1 MSLRLVLF
9 HRFILL
15 IWLIPLFLFAET
27 TIKGTVKNEKG
38 EALPDANVFIK
49 KTLDG
54 TISNNDGKFYF
65 KTKNEGTYTLLIRF
79 IGYREWKKVI
89 ELKDETIKIDAI
101 LKSEI
106 IETGG
111 ITVKASSFTTGE
123 EEGVTLTPLEVLLTP
138 GSSADICWAIKS
150 YPGVQQFGDGAG
162 LYVRG
167 GEVTETKFLLDGAYV
182 FHPYRFESP
191 TGGFMGTI
199 SPFLLKGTFFSSGG
213 FGSEYGNSLSGVLAM
228 KSLDP
233 PINMAFNLVLG
244 LANLSIFGSIPINED
259 KLGINFSGN
268 RSNTKLMFDFN
279 RVEEH
284 FIRYPSAYDFNINL
298 GYRYSKEGLAKF
310 FFFKEKDV
318 IGVKLEDPTWGGI
331 YNGDGENNL
340 FNMQIAHA
348 ITENFLVD
356 MNVSQTSFSGNSEIT
371 VMDTSILDI
380 RMEDKINQGRFVFE
394 HPDWKFK
401 YGGVFIKQN
410 DHYRGIAPEEDSL
423 DPSVPSLL
431 FDTEYQSKIG
441 TFFIEKSFELPHKVY
456 LTTGVRNYYEFRREK
471 YAFDPRFSLSWQPT
485 KELTIA
491 TATGLFHQFPEPM
504 KYDPEHGNPDLG
516 PMEAKHYIISAIYKR
531 ENDIVR
537 LEAYYKDYMK
547 LIKEDDSLNYTLNGN
562 GYAKG
567 IDFFIKKDLGRMS
580 TRLSYSYVLAR
591 RDWNDF
597 PYLSPPEF
605 DITHNLN
612 AIVNL
617 NIKSNFLIG
626 TRFIYSTGKPYTP
639 KGSDFRSARLPDYY
653 KLDLNIYYIHSFYP
667 GNFTVFYLMINNLT
681 NRINILDYYNGEE
694 SEPLTTPYKRLYYF
708 GISFEI

>member
-1 MSLRLVLF
+1 VNKIRSHSYKLF
-9 HRFILL
+9 LL
-15 IWLIPLFLFAET
+15 IFIPSVILAET
-27 TIKGTVKNEKG
+27 TVKGIVKNEEG
-38 EALPDANVFIK
+38 EPLPGANIFLE

-54 TISNNDGKFYF
+54 TISNNNGEFYF
-65 KTKNEGTYTLLIRF
+65 KTKKEGTYTLLIRF
-79 IGYREWKKVI
+79 IGFREWKQEI
-89 ELKDETIKIDAI
+89 ELKDKTIKIDAI

-106 IETGG
+106 IEIGG

-167 GEVTETKFLLDGAYV
+167 GEFTETKFILDGALLY
-182 FHPYRFESP
+182 HPYRFESP

-213 FGSEYGNSLSGVLAM
+213 FSSEYGNSLSGVLAM

-233 PINMAFNLVLG
+233 PINKAFNLGLG
-244 LANLSIFGSIPINED
+244 LANLSVFGSIPLQED
-259 KLGINFSGN
+259 KLGVNFSGN

-284 FIRYPSAYDFNINL
+284 FIQYPSAYDFNFNL
-298 GYRYSKEGLAKF
+298 GYRYSRGGLAKF

-318 IGVKLEDPTWGGI
+318 VGVKLEDPTWGGI
-331 YNGDGENNL
+331 YNGDGGNN
-340 FNMQIAHA
+340 FINTQIAHA
-348 ITENFLVD
+348 ITENFLLDV
-356 MNVSQTSFSGNSEIT
+356 NFSYTSFMGNSAIT

-380 RMEDKINQGRFVFE
+380 TIEDKINQGRFVFE
-394 HPDWKFK
+394 NPYWKLK
-401 YGGVFIKQN
+401 YGGIFLQQK
-410 DHYRGIAPEEDSL
+410 DRYKGIAPEEDSL
-423 DPSVPSLL
+423 DPLVPGLL

-441 TFFIEKSFELPHKVY
+441 AFFLEKSFKLQHKVY
-456 LTTGVRNYYEFRREK
+456 LTTGIRSDYEFRRKK

-491 TATGLFHQFPEPM
+491 TATGIFHQFPEPM

-516 PMEAKHYIISAIYKR
+516 PMEAKHYIISAVYKKD
-531 ENDIVR
+531 NDIVR
-537 LEAYYKDYMK
+537 FEAYYKDYIR
-547 LIKEDDSLNYTLNGN
+547 LIKEDDSLNFTLNGN

-567 IDFFIKKDLGRMS
+567 FDFFIKKELGRLS

-591 RDWNDF
+591 RNWNDF
-597 PYLSPPEF
+597 SYLSPPEF
-605 DITHNLN
+605 DITNNLN
-612 AIVNL
+612 AIANL
-617 NIKSNFLIG
+617 YITENFFIG
-626 TRFIYSTGKPYTP
+626 GRFIYSTGKPYTP
-639 KGSDFRSARLPDYY
+639 RGSHFHSARLPDYY
-653 KLDLNIYYIHSFYP
+653 KLDLNLYYIHSFFP

-681 NRINILDYYNGEE
+681 NRLNIINYHNGDE
-694 SEPLTTPYKRLYYF
+694 SKPITTPYKRLYYF
-708 GISFEI
+708 GVSFQI